1 MTTPTEQSRAERTAK
16 YLADESA
23 ASEALAMLPEAVRQR
38 LDAWQTA
45 QSEWFSG
52 TVLEIVAEFIA
63 WDDARRIEAKAVP
76 VAVIGKDYRL
86 LWASQDTLKAIVDR
100 TGISVGSFLYA
111 TPQPDRVAE
120 LEAALREQTDE
131 CFDEACEMC
140 SRHLHLLAAI
150 EKART

>member
-23 ASEALAMLPEAVRQR
+23 AREALAMLPEAVRQR

-63 WDDARRIEAKAVP
+63 WDDARRIEAEAVP
-76 VAVIGKDYRL
+76 VAAIGFGQVKSDNEG
-86 LWASQDTLKAIVDR
+86 TLVN
-100 TGISVGSFLYA
+100 A

-120 LEAALREQTDE
+120 LEARIAYLEGKLEGHAEALKGSTN
-131 CFDEACEMC
+131 A
-140 SRHLHLLAAI
+140 
-150 EKART
+150 